1 MLRNIQQSVYNKV
14 RDYTNPFNLLIP
26 WLNAIFKKYMG
37 NFFNEEIKKEQF
49 TSMGLKKL
57 TLKVSSLNSQMA
69 PNIPFVLESG
79 SISLL
84 KLDLHKLTCL
94 IEEVEI
100 TLNFKTIEQ
109 YRLFVQTYTKQK
121 MTADKLQ
128 KIKDEIIK
136 AYKVKSETSN
146 NGNQNAWNIIRQF
159 LQKITFTVN
168 KLVLHIVEPIQNDK
182 LSLAINQISMRVR
195 KLQEEKDQMVS
206 TMVIGGCS
214 LHINEQN
221 QLFDINNFQKESCI
235 FSLQQYYTN
244 KYDQHVVIHLKTEL
258 KERLKFNST
267 LCIRLMQMNF
277 NYKQFQIAIRMIMSI
292 LEHNKLIQSQ
302 DKTIIESIKQEIPQ
316 FQLTWC
322 ESQVYYDYCDQIGE
336 VKIDEIDGKS
346 LSDEATVEFNED
358 LEQALEKSQFNE
370 EEGND
375 QFEES
380 QIEGFNQSVLNQS
393 NLGDLNQS
401 TLKQSIFSMSVF
413 KELINDEDDKQGL
426 DELDEGQLIFKLKIQ
441 KIRVRLSKNN
451 IIDKWNLD
459 SLKKTNYYELEID
472 QLNWL
477 MTKEITQ
484 QQITTIKQTK
494 IEIPIIQLFHYEYCN
509 ILSEKTF
516 NDQNTED
523 ENQDIFQSINEGFSN
538 NSQTIENQVF
548 HSCYNLSQNDVLEKI
563 QQKKNEFIKEQGNYY
578 YKKKCILQL
587 YDGIKESSYDG
598 IKEEKQLITKVDNQF
613 IYANDKIISQGNG
626 LQIQMH
632 HLNNS
637 LAISIK
643 QIDVNLSIDEILEF
657 IEIFKIKYEKK
668 QIKSIPN
675 LNLITIHHIQFDI
688 QIQEVD
694 YIEFYYLQ
702 QIIKNDPNSSS
713 VIHQQQKISYFTF
726 KFIDLQIQQSNSGF
740 ITFNSITCSMK
751 DYDRIKS
758 IFHNELIAEIGAQEH
773 SQILI
778 RPIIKLMETKEI
790 RVAIPKIEIFINMS
804 YMEYVKTLFTV
815 IKDFQKKLQL
825 LNKDKK
831 ENKQIIKL
839 LFDEIIVKI
848 NLDQQ
853 TNTQQARFILHASK
867 LAAEII
873 DNDEKMFTLYNCLVI
888 DTNWNC
894 KRPKNDIPIYGSS
907 NDIKTDQPLQILHFR
922 NQKYQANQVL
932 FYKQERFNREGFK
945 TLVQNETIKSE
956 PDMAFQYTAIKLK
969 NNQYLNP
976 DCLDALYGKTNLLSI
991 KINQNKKIE
1000 IQYQHGIIQVD
1011 EQWIETIT
1019 TIQDLAKKWE
1029 QTLIPKKNTL
1039 PQNKSIP
1046 NFTFT
1051 VQNIWLN
1058 YLPTYRKSTLLK
1070 QYLMKKEPIKSII
1083 AIQPEQLYYSWI
1095 RVLIRIKS
1103 ATVSSDLQAHLSSAQ
1118 IYVKS
1123 TSKDIKHANL
1133 SFLNPILLVPPQIG
1147 LFDENRKF
1155 SDGFQIDKDDQG
1167 LLRLL
1172 CFQKLFK
1179 IKGLTISGNT
1189 INIGQITGNLKK
1201 DSIISLWDITS
1212 MTVEK
1217 IKKIIPEQSND
1228 KQIFVL
1234 QEGRQYTP
1242 NDNLNIFE
1250 DDEIE
1255 LPAIENTPNKIQFEI
1270 ILKSFEIKL
1279 TVGQHFPPEVFSD
1292 TNPINTECS
1301 QHNQEQ
1307 YYLEHSNLLHLEE
1320 FPQINDQQCSSILFS
1335 LKELKLV
1342 CCGPTQKEINQFYLT
1357 LLQFQITDR
1366 IQNSKY
1372 SKLIGKE
1379 PNHEDINFAEVF
1391 YQIDKINNSINLEAK
1406 IVPIRVCISGAALEF
1421 LLETLNSPEQL
1432 NPKVDFLSKLNVGN
1446 DKESIIEF
1454 CVQEGYQVTFSRI
1467 SELKKSIKVNFLNI
1481 ERIYCYITF
1490 DGSGVKLDGKLK
1502 GLVRLASYDSL
1513 FIFLK
1518 RAQIHN
1524 LVFEKDSDFIKFMFE
1539 QYQHL
1544 LRNDSQLIQNLIT
1557 SFKAFQN
1564 ITNIVLGIQTMF
1576 MTIIRQGIVTGVCSG
1591 SIPLAKALGDEIVYL
1606 AKKPIEVCSTMT
1618 EGIGLKM
1625 ANVVFSPIERV
1636 LDQFSALTTSD
1647 RIPKEFLKKNNVD
1660 QTNA

>member
-37 NFFNEEIKKEQF
+37 NFFNEEINKEQF

-57 TLKVSSLNSQMA
+57 TLKVSSLNQQMA

-79 SISLL
+79 QISLL

-94 IEEVEI
+94 IEEVEL

-146 NGNQNAWNIIRQF
+146 NVNQNAWNIIRQF

-168 KLVLHIVEPIQNDK
+168 KFVLHIVEPIHNDK
-182 LSLAINQISMRVR
+182 ISLAINQISMRVR

-206 TMVIGGCS
+206 TMIIGGCS

-221 QLFDINNFQKESCI
+221 QLFDVNNFQKESCI
-235 FSLQQYYTN
+235 FSLQQQYTN

-277 NYKQFQIAIRMIMSI
+277 NYKQFQIALRIIMSI
-292 LEHNKLIQSQ
+292 LDHNKFIQSQ
-302 DKTIIESIKQEIPQ
+302 DKIIIESIKQETPQ
-316 FQLTWC
+316 FQFTWC
-322 ESQVYYDYCDQIGE
+322 ESQININYCDQIGE
-336 VKIDEIDGKS
+336 LIQDDVESKS
-346 LSDEATVEFNED
+346 LSEEDMVEFNED

-370 EEGND
+370 EEGD
-375 QFEES
+375 QQFEES
-380 QIEGFNQSVLNQS
+380 QIEGLNQSVLNQS

-426 DELDEGQLIFKLKIQ
+426 EELDDCQLIFKLKIQ
-441 KIRVRLSKNN
+441 KIRFRLSRDN
-451 IIDKWNLD
+451 IIDKWNID
-459 SLKKTNYYELEID
+459 KLKKTNYYELELD

-484 QQITTIKQTK
+484 QQITTVKQTK
-494 IEIPIIQLFHYEYCN
+494 IEIPIIQVFHYEYCN
-509 ILSEKTF
+509 IFPEQTVEE
-516 NDQNTED
+516 QNNKED
-523 ENQDIFQSINEGFSN
+523 DDNQDIFKSINEDFPN
-538 NSQTIENQVF
+538 NSQAQENQMF
-548 HSCYNLSQNDVLEKI
+548 HSCYNLSQNDVLDKI
-563 QQKKNEFIKEQGNYY
+563 SQKKNEFIKEQGNYY
-578 YKKKCILQL
+578 YKKKCLISI
-587 YDGIKESSYDG
+587 YDGIKD
-598 IKEEKQLITKVDNQF
+598 EKPLITKVDNQF
-613 IYANDKIISQGNG
+613 IYSNNKIISHGNG

-637 LAISIK
+637 QAISIK
-643 QIDVNLSIDEILEF
+643 QIDINVNIDEIMEF
-657 IEIFKIKYEKK
+657 IQIFQIDYEKK

-675 LNLITIHHIQFDI
+675 LNLITIHQIQFDV
-688 QIQEVD
+688 QIQEADYVD
-694 YIEFYYLQ
+694 FYYLQ

-713 VIHQQQKISYFTF
+713 IIHQQQKISFFTF
-726 KFIDLQIQQSNSGF
+726 DIIDLQIQQSSSGF
-740 ITFNSITCSMK
+740 ITFNSITCIK
-751 DYDRIKS
+751 KEYDRIKS
-758 IFHNELIAEIGAQEH
+758 IFLNETIAEIGAQEH

-790 RVAIPKIEIFINMS
+790 RVAIPKVEIFINMS

-815 IKDFQKKLQL
+815 IQDFQKRMLAKS
-825 LNKDKK
+825 KDQK

-839 LFDEIIVKI
+839 LFDEILIKI
-848 NLDQQ
+848 NLEQQ
-853 TNTQQARFILHASK
+853 TNSHQARFIIHASK

-873 DNDEKMFTLYNCLVI
+873 GKDEVMLTLYNCLII
-888 DTNWNC
+888 DTNWNS
-894 KRPKNDIPIYGSS
+894 KKPKQDIPIYGSP
-907 NDIKTDQPLQILHFR
+907 NDIKTEQPHQILHFR
-922 NQKYQANQVL
+922 KQKYQANQVL
-932 FYKQERFNREGFK
+932 IYKQERFNREGFK
-945 TLVQNETIKSE
+945 SLVQNETIKSE
-956 PDMAFQYTAIKLK
+956 PNMAFQYTTIKLK
-969 NNQYLNP
+969 ANKYLNP
-976 DCLDALYGKTNLLSI
+976 DCLDALYGKTNLFSL
-991 KINQNKKIE
+991 KFNKNKKIQ

-1011 EQWIETIT
+1011 EQWINTIT
-1019 TIQDLAKKWE
+1019 TILDLAKKWE
-1029 QTLIPKKNTL
+1029 QTLIQQKNNTNQTK
-1039 PQNKSIP
+1039 PIP
-1046 NFTFT
+1046 NFTLN

-1070 QYLMKKEPIKSII
+1070 QYLQKKEPIKSLI
-1083 AIQPEQLYYSWI
+1083 AIQSEQLYYSWI

-1133 SFLNPILLVPPQIG
+1133 SFLNPILMVPPQIG

-1155 SDGFQIDKDDQG
+1155 SDGFQIDKDEQG

-1179 IKGLTISGNT
+1179 IKGVTVSGKT

-1212 MTVEK
+1212 MTIDR
-1217 IKKIIPEQSND
+1217 IKKIIPEQENE
-1228 KQIFVL
+1228 KQIQVL
-1234 QEGRQYTP
+1234 QEGHKYIPTE
-1242 NDNLNIFE
+1242 NMNIFE

-1255 LPAIENTPNKIQFEI
+1255 LPPKENISHQKQFEI
-1270 ILKSFEIKL
+1270 VLKSLEIKL

-1292 TNPINTECS
+1292 NNPINTEC
-1301 QHNQEQ
+1301 QLHNQEQ
-1307 YYLEHSNLLHLEE
+1307 YYLEHSNLLQIEE
-1320 FPQINDQQCSSILFS
+1320 FPQINDQQCSSILLS
-1335 LKELKLV
+1335 MKDLKLV
-1342 CCGPTQKEINQFYLT
+1342 CCGPSQKEINQFYLT
-1357 LLQFQITDR
+1357 LLHFQITDK
-1366 IQNSKY
+1366 IQNSKF

-1379 PNHEDINFAEVF
+1379 PNHEELNFAEVF
-1391 YQIDKINNSINLEAK
+1391 YQIDKTNNIIDLEAK

-1421 LLETLNSPEQL
+1421 LLDTINSNEQL
-1432 NPKVDFLSKLNVGN
+1432 SPKIDLLSKLNIGN

-1524 LVFEKDSDFIKFMFE
+1524 LVFENERDFIKFMFE

-1544 LRNDSQLIQNLIT
+1544 IRNDSQLVQKLIT

-1576 MTIIRQGIVTGVCSG
+1576 MTIIKQGLVTGVFSG

-1636 LDQFSALTTSD
+1636 LDQFSTLTTSD
-1647 RIPKEFLKKNNVD
+1647 RIPREFLKKNNLD
-1660 QTNA
+1660 QSNS